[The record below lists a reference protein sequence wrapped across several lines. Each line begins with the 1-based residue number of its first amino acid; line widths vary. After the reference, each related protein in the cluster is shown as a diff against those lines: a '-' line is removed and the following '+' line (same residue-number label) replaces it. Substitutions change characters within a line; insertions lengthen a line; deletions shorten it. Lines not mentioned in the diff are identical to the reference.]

1 MGKQRAIRAKYPNG
15 DPEKSGE
22 WYIMGS
28 SQAMGGGEY
37 SHGWDTTNTQWLP
50 HRAWGRPPQHEVVV
64 TGADWPGVEW
74 PLHHPGGDDTWTG
87 EGDWGEFHAGY
98 GGTCDDV
105 EPPFGYWCAKKPP
118 RGISQHWSPSG
129 LVWDSHLQRG
139 ANYTNP
145 EDAVVVAWRGGGRW
159 LTYIWSVDSWVV
171 ENSTALFT
179 PGTGNQGGEGTDHGQ
194 QWYIENLLEEL
205 DDAREW

>member
-1 MGKQRAIRAKYPNG
+1 MQREREALGATHRR
-15 DPEKSGE
+15 
-22 WYIMGS
+22 YIMGA

-37 SHGWDTTNTQWLP
+37 THGWDTTGTQWLP
-50 HRAWGRPPQHEVVV
+50 HRTWGRPPQQEVVV

-87 EGDWGEFHAGY
+87 EGDWGQFHAGW

-105 EPPFGYWCAKKPP
+105 DPPFGYWCAKKPP

-129 LVWDSHLQRG
+129 MVWSGHLAKG

-159 LTYIWSVDSWVV
+159 LTYIWSIDQWVL

-194 QWYIENLLEEL
+194 EWYIENVLEEL
-205 DDAREW
+205 VSEICLSL